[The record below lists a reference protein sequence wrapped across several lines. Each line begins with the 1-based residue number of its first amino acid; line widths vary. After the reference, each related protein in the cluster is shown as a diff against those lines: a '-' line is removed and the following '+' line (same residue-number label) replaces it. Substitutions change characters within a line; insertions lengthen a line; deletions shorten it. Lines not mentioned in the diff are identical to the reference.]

1 MDKDRY
7 DHGHHDHHH
16 YDQHGH
22 HDHHSHH
29 HHDQHGHHDHHS
41 HHHHDQHGHHD
52 HHHDHH
58 GHHHHDHYGKKLVV
72 RRRLLRVQRVVG
84 EQTKTKTVQ
93 ATVRLP
99 VQAIKVFEVQA
110 SLRATKCEIKR
121 DGVFIQGIVHKQ
133 VFYVDQ
139 GDLVRHVGEEV
150 PFHFFVDVEGA
161 ESRMTCQAHTKI
173 VSVDWTLSRDGHEVV
188 QDVAVRAFVKVTE
201 VEQMEVVVD
210 VRNHKI
216 KVDKELLRVE
226 SVVGEDTVRETIT
239 NTIKLPMK
247 ALKIFD
253 VKAEVRDVNTT
264 LRNDSVTIKG
274 VIHKQIFFV
283 DEGNLVRH
291 QPEDV
296 PFSITADIPGAS
308 KDMEAFVD
316 VRVMVDDFKLRHV
329 PGHSLRQTMI
339 VEAFIKV
346 VEPLQIQVVTNVKG
360 PHIIV
365 DRRLLKVDHVVTED
379 TKRESINSEVCL
391 PMQALKIFS
400 IMARLEDV
408 TSEVKR
414 DSVIV
419 RGTIH
424 KQVFFVDMGNLL
436 RHHSEDVP
444 FRMVLDTP
452 GSTSDMSVH
461 VRANII
467 GEVEYSLKDGHKHH
481 DHHHHDHHHDH
492 HHEHDKCPPS
502 SPAGAGQLLT
512 QAVIVEAFVKVTEP
526 KQLQVVVDVKEKA
539 IPKPPPHHPPHVP
552 ECPSMKFHVV
562 QKGESLWSIAQ
573 RHGVSLEALLAA
585 NPTIKHPELI
595 YPGQKICIPIKV
607 SGKG

>member
-1 MDKDRY
+1 MSKDHY
-7 DHGHHDHHH
+7 HKDHDHHH
-16 YDQHGH
+16 YDHHEDYGH
-22 HDHHSHH
+22 
-29 HHDQHGHHDHHS
+29 Q
-41 HHHHDQHGHHD
+41 HHD
-52 HHHDHH
+52 HHHHDHHHH
-58 GHHHHDHYGKKLVV
+58 GHHHHDHYGKRLVV

-93 ATVRLP
+93 ATVTLP

-110 SLRATKCEIKR
+110 SLRSTKCEIKR
-121 DGVFIQGIVHKQ
+121 DGVFIQGTIHKQ

-150 PFHFFVDVEGA
+150 PFHFFVDVDGA
-161 ESRMTCQAHTKI
+161 DSRMTCQAHTQI
-173 VSVDWTLSRDGHEVV
+173 VNVDWTLSEDGRRVV

-210 VRNHKI
+210 VKNHHI
-216 KVDKELLRVE
+216 RVDKELLRVE

-247 ALKIFD
+247 AKKIFD
-253 VKAEVRDVNTT
+253 VKAEI
-264 LRNDSVTIKG
+264 RNLSTSIKKDSVTIRG
-274 VIHKQIFFV
+274 IVHKQIFFV
-283 DEGNLVRH
+283 DEGDLVRH

-296 PFSITADIPGAS
+296 PFSITAEIPGAS
-308 KDMEAFVD
+308 KEMEAFVD

-329 PGHSLRQTMI
+329 PGRDLRQTMI

-346 VEPLQIQVVTNVKG
+346 VEPLQIKVVTDVKG
-360 PHIIV
+360 PHVIV
-365 DRRLLKVDHVVTED
+365 DRRLLKVDHVITED
-379 TKRESINSEVCL
+379 TKRESIDSEVCL

-400 IMARLEDV
+400 IMARLENV
-408 TSEVKR
+408 RAEVKK

-452 GSTSDMSVH
+452 GSTSDMAVH

-467 GEVEYSLKDGHKHH
+467 GDVEYTLKDGHKHH
-481 DHHHHDHHHDH
+481 DHHHHDHHHHDH
-492 HHEHDKCPPS
+492 HYDRPCPP
-502 SPAGAGQLLT
+502 PPPGAAGQILS

-526 KQLQVVVDVKEKA
+526 LQLKVVVDVKEKA
-539 IPKPPPHHPPHVP
+539 RPTPPPRPPKVP
-552 ECPSMKFHVV
+552 VCPSMKFHIV
-562 QKGESLWSIAQ
+562 QPGDSMWSIAQ

-595 YPGQKICIPIKV
+595 FPGQKICIPPKI